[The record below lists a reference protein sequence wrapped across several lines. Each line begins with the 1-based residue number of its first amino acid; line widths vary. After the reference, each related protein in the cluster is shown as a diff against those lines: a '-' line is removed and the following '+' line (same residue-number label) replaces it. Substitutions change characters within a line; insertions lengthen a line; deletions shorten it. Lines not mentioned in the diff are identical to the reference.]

1 MNGLTP
7 GNINENDIHTKIQ
20 SYPPVN
26 CLFSVTG
33 FLTTF
38 SHQIYFP
45 VAVDNIEFCTIS
57 SSSYQTL
64 IF

>member
-7 GNINENDIHTKIQ
+7 GNSMKTTSIPKYNLTLQ
-20 SYPPVN
+20 
-26 CLFSVTG
+26 LTAFFSVTG

-45 VAVDNIEFCTIS
+45 VALDNIEFCTIS